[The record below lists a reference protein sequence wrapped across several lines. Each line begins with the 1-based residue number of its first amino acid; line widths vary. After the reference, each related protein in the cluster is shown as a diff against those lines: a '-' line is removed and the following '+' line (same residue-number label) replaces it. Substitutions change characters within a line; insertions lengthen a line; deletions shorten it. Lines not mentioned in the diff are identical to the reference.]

1 MTTRA
6 IFNLEEEHQL
16 YLEKGKEEYVRHQQ
30 ANQDR
35 PLPPGT
41 AFAFIQVSPMPGWGH
56 TSALRGQAEG
66 SAFLA
71 LGLKPYPRVQ
81 GQHS

>member
-41 AFAFIQVSPMPGWGH
+41 AFAFIQVSPTLGWGH
-56 TSALRGQAEG
+56 MSALTGQAEG

-71 LGLKPYPRVQ
+71 LGLKPHPRVQ
-81 GQHS
+81 VHHS